1 MLKIIHLILD
11 NNKRLVYGHDC
22 WAPYAE
28 EPGSFPAKQKKAVLK
43 HKGLLQRSPIFHLQI
58 FCMQCLI
65 HCFRTLLKLSLHFR

>member
-28 EPGSFPAKQKKAVLK
+28 EPGSFPAKQKKADLK
-43 HKGLLQRSPIFHLQI
+43 HKGLLQR
-58 FCMQCLI
+58 
-65 HCFRTLLKLSLHFR
+65 